1 MAKSTALLRVAA
13 LGLIALALKQ
23 LVFVVA
29 PTGSKLRGYEAAVAG
44 AVMAAPMPALATD
57 GQPLDGWGAQELAAV
72 FIPFAFICTLF
83 FEWEGKQDDAD
94 LITGVGALGRTI
106 DGPTPDKPAYFRR
119 SPYSPNGRSG
129 GSS

>member
-57 GQPLDGWGAQELAAV
+57 GQPLDGWGAQEL
-72 FIPFAFICTLF
+72 
-83 FEWEGKQDDAD
+83 
-94 LITGVGALGRTI
+94 
-106 DGPTPDKPAYFRR
+106 
-119 SPYSPNGRSG
+119 
-129 GSS
+129 